1 MARAARRRRRHERE
15 IRLREPGTAWAYCRT
30 LTEPREGQAPGG
42 RDDDGIASDRRAAGM
57 VMSLEPDPF
66 APPPDPPPDLSGPPV
81 PLMRP
86 AIDDEGAAA
95 AAAVVRGGWMSQGP
109 IVSQFEEA
117 FSDLVGA
124 VHSVALSN
132 GSSPLRLALIVLG
145 VRPGD
150 DVVVPSYTYA
160 STASAVLDVG
170 ARPVFADVDIQTGCA
185 TSATVGAALTEKTHA
200 VIVVHQGGVPADLEA
215 LHALCGRRGIAVV
228 EDATSALGS
237 TYHGYLLGAHSDL
250 VTFSFD
256 PLQLITT
263 GEGGMVTTSSEDW
276 AERMTGLREHGVSL
290 RLGRLGRHLGL
301 PIEGYV
307 ETGFTGRMTDI
318 QAAVG
323 LAQLG
328 RLREL
333 VDRRRELATRYQDAF
348 EELSGVRSV
357 GDPRYGTT
365 NYQTFWIL
373 LDDWF
378 PLRRDELMYRLG
390 DYEISTSR
398 GIRAAHLDPGFSRFV
413 NRALPISERLSE
425 QSLSLPLYHDLS
437 EADQGRVIEAI
448 RYAATNRRELSRT
461 T

>member
-1 MARAARRRRRHERE
+1 MLME
-15 IRLREPGTAWAYCRT
+15 IGDDAY
-30 LTEPREGQAPGG
+30 
-42 RDDDGIASDRRAAGM
+42 
-57 VMSLEPDPF
+57 
-66 APPPDPPPDLSGPPV
+66 APPPAPPPDLSGPAI

-86 AIDDEGAAA
+86 SLDEDAAAA
-95 AAAVVRGGWMSQGP
+95 AAAVVRSGWMAQGP
-109 IVSQFEEA
+109 IVTQFEEA

-124 VHSVALSN
+124 VHSVTLSN
-132 GSSPLRLALIVLG
+132 GTSPLRLALIVLG

-170 ARPVFADVDIQTGCA
+170 ARPVFADVDIQTGCVTA
-185 TSATVGAALTEKTHA
+185 STVGAALTEKTRA
-200 VIVVHQGGVPADLEA
+200 VVVVHQGGMPADLEA
-215 LHALCGRRGIAVV
+215 LHALCGRRGLAVV

-256 PLQLITT
+256 PLQLVTT

-276 AERMTGLREHGVSL
+276 AERLGGLREHGVSL

-307 ETGFTGRMTDI
+307 ETGFTGRMTDL

-323 LAQLG
+323 LTQLG
-328 RLREL
+328 TLQNR
-333 VDRRRELATRYQDAF
+333 VDRRRDLATRYQDAF

-378 PLRRDELMYRLG
+378 PLRRDELMYQLG
-390 DYEISTSR
+390 EYEITTGR
-398 GIRAAHLDPGFSRFV
+398 GVRAAHLEPGFSRFV

-425 QSLSLPLYHDLS
+425 QSLSLPLYHDLT
-437 EADQGRVIEAI
+437 ETDQDRVIDAI
-448 RYAATNRRELSRT
+448 RSAATGSAN
-461 T
+461 